1 MPDST
6 PLALGGGVRL
16 SQGRCEPSFLGHRL
30 DDSETL
36 QAGYFE
42 SRATSDLEDR
52 TIAATEGTHTIA
64 QDTMDLAAYVV
75 LGPSGGR
82 KDAELWLIHT
92 GISLNRDNADPHN
105 EDTPSLH

>member
-1 MPDST
+1 
-6 PLALGGGVRL
+6 
-16 SQGRCEPSFLGHRL
+16 
-30 DDSETL
+30 L

-82 KDAELWLIHT
+82 KDAELWLIIQEYPSIEIT
-92 GISLNRDNADPHN
+92 QIRITK
-105 EDTPSLH
+105 TPPVYTRGTIPIVSNLRLSG